1 MKTKRIL
8 AAVLAVTLLIT
19 SYGMNAVFAAD
30 IPIQPAPT
38 NLNITA
44 LNPNTEPPIGYSA
57 TDGGES
63 GYYADMSWNVANPTQ
78 QGISLAGKF
87 VNLYLE
93 ESPKGYGTA
102 KTTIV
107 KDLPGD
113 TTPARIRNLKSGTVY
128 KANAKA
134 YYQYTNTVNT
144 NILKSAE
151 SASSNTVK
159 FLTDINVQCV
169 TAGTD
174 KFKIIWDDVW
184 NNGKRINYKLYVSE
198 NKDFTNTL
206 PIYITDEQIK
216 DNGPVFVNKTDGTL
230 EYEHHVSDAGRVYYV
245 KIVPDISD
253 PEIIKTAE
261 SQTVL
266 VSTYILV
273 KTTRMSTTNDGSTV
287 WRLDWSPVVTGI
299 STTNIKVQYSVNK
312 YENGIAKTMF
322 IQNGTTTFITV
333 PSNGQDNSYMIRANV
348 TKDGAPLY
356 PDNVKIVSDKITLKE
371 QEVPSTPSMPE
382 LVSLFKDMGG
392 QGTVIIS
399 CEDIIGSD
407 GSVEHKGELGKDTA
421 TVLWRVPKKADGSID
436 QNVLYDIWLIEDPN
450 TIDNPAKE
458 TSLIKGFKPEQSNYV
473 IDTKDDNKIVGYRY
487 KLDGLLPNHTY
498 YFKIVAKK
506 TFAEEVNGVIQNVEH
521 ASTPALKVITTL
533 PGGSI
538 DTPLLPSNPPLE
550 IKKSSGKDMIT
561 DTSVTI
567 KTKNRWYEEFEKPGY
582 ENTGKWY
589 YVKADKTLPSD
600 NIADKTLEYDPRDPS
615 TPVDNLK
622 YRKVQYDAGVTLYVG
637 CEEYK
642 EGIDIST
649 IQNYKL
655 QKVAV
660 TPNDTNES
668 PEDPTLNAPENT
680 TGAAIYAPHNVVIPV
695 KDLKPNTT
703 YILWVRAARD
713 GDPTLFSDTSNPI
726 IFTTLP
732 TAAQTVEKPVVP
744 SFTYTYAGDT
754 YVDLG
759 WDYKDGNTYY
769 IKYAT
774 VDDPSKAGQ
783 AITVTTSQIKQSGVN
798 YVRIPGLKSDTQ
810 YYFWIQAEAFSQD
823 GTASQKSDWSDS
835 TPLRTLKDIPPA
847 TPRGFGVKNTKDAV
861 TKNSVTFEWI
871 KESNMQYIL
880 EVASSVDY
888 KDAVQ
893 YKAGAVSEFTVS
905 GLKSNFRYFA
915 RLYAYDPAKKLT
927 SLPTQSISVR
937 TLRSSDDYDSN
948 QDIDNVIS
956 GEYVDKAT
964 TVVNG
969 TWVVKIVG
977 VNADRLIEVMM
988 TDNKLDYTVD
998 VSKPPSAANSIS
1010 LYISKKVFDKLEQLK
1025 ENIAFKTAVV
1035 SYNLKAGIL
1044 SHYADTADTQK
1055 EQIYLFNITLSP
1067 QKPSAGA
1074 NELLL
1079 KQPLAQMGVTLDTG
1093 ISNIPVSGFAIPL
1106 VVNYPYTIQ
1115 KDYVEGKTFGYVYN
1129 TATSNWEKQ
1138 TSSGQ
1143 YNTDNNSGVISFQS
1157 KAPGLFAV
1165 ADRTNALFDD
1175 IYGNAYESSIINVAF
1190 IHQLKSVKGRM
1201 FGPDEDATL
1210 GDAVKLVFD
1219 TLDYD
1224 YGSEYMESAAKAGF
1238 IQGDKYSGNT
1248 CTRQEAACMAT
1259 VLYEKISGTRAQSGS
1274 GAISGYSDYSKVDKD
1289 ILGKVAFAV
1298 ENGFVPNAA
1307 SSKLNPTQ
1315 TVTRGELMYMI
1326 EKALALA
1333 GEIE

>member
-1 MKTKRIL
+1 MIFTGEKTNMKTKRIL
-8 AAVLAVTLLIT
+8 SAVLAAALLIT
-19 SYGMNAVFAAD
+19 SYGVNTVFAAD
-30 IPIQPAPT
+30 IPVQPAPT

-63 GYYADMSWNVANPTQ
+63 GYYADMSWNVANPGQQ
-78 QGISLAGKF
+78 QGITLAGKY

-93 ESPKGYGTA
+93 ESQKGYGTA
-102 KTTIV
+102 KTTVV

-113 TTPARIRNLKSGTVY
+113 TTPSRIRNLKSGTIY

-134 YYQYTNTVNT
+134 YYQYTTAAGT

-151 SASSNTVK
+151 SVSSNTLK

-184 NNGKRINYKLYVSE
+184 NNGKRINYKLYVSD

-216 DNGPVFVNKTDGTL
+216 DNGPVVVNKTDGTL
-230 EYEHHVSDAGRVYYV
+230 EYVHNVSDAGRVYYV

-253 PEIIKTAE
+253 PDIIKTPE
-261 SQTVL
+261 SHTVL

-273 KTTRMSTTNDGSTV
+273 KTTRMSTTNDGSIV
-287 WRLDWSPVVTGI
+287 WRLDWSPVVTGL

-322 IQNGTTTFITV
+322 VQNGTTTFITV
-333 PSNGQDNSYMIRANV
+333 PANGQDNSYMIRANV
-348 TKDGAPLY
+348 TKDGVPLY
-356 PDNVKIVSDKITLKE
+356 PDSIKIVSDKITLKE

-382 LVSLFKDMGG
+382 LVSQFKDMDGLG
-392 QGTVIIS
+392 SVIIS
-399 CEDIIGSD
+399 CEDVIGSD
-407 GSVEHKGELGKDTA
+407 GSVVHKGELGKDTA

-436 QNVLYDIWLIEDPN
+436 QDVLYDIWLIEDPN

-458 TSLIKGFKPEQSNYV
+458 TSLVKGFKPDQSNYI
-473 IDTKDDNKIVGYRY
+473 IDTKNNNKVVGYKY
-487 KLDGLLPNHTY
+487 KLDGLLSNHTY

-506 TFAEEVNGVIQNVEH
+506 SFAEDVNGVIQNVEH
-521 ASTPALKVITTL
+521 VSTPALKVITTL
-533 PGGSI
+533 PGGGI

-550 IKKSSGKDMIT
+550 IKEKPVGKDIIT
-561 DTSVTI
+561 DNSVTI
-567 KTKNRWYEEFEKPGY
+567 QTKNRWYEKFDSK
-582 ENTGKWY
+582 TGKWNF
-589 YVKADKTLPSD
+589 VKADKTSLSD
-600 NIADKTLEYDPRDPS
+600 TVDYNPADPL
-615 TPVDNLK
+615 TPADNLNF
-622 YRKVQYDAGVTLYVG
+622 RKVQYGQGVSLYVG

-655 QKVAV
+655 QKVDV
-660 TPNDTNES
+660 TPND
-668 PEDPTLNAPENT
+668 PDEDPTLNAPENT
-680 TGAAIYAPHNVVIPV
+680 TGAAIYAKHNIVIPV

-713 GDPTLFSDTSNPI
+713 GDPVLFSDTSNPI

-744 SFTYTYAGDT
+744 AITYTYSGDT

-759 WDYKDGNTYY
+759 WDYKDGYTYY

-783 AITVTTSQIKQSGVN
+783 AITVTTSQIKQSNIN
-798 YVRIPGLKSDTQ
+798 YVRIPGLKPDTQ

-888 KDAVQ
+888 KDVVQ
-893 YKAGAVSEFTVS
+893 YKAGEVSEFTVS

-937 TLRSSDDYDSN
+937 TLRSSDDYDSDK
-948 QDIDNVIS
+948 DIDNVIS
-956 GEYVDKAT
+956 GPYVDKAA

-969 TWVVKIVG
+969 VWVVKITG

-998 VSKPPSAANSIS
+998 VSKPPSTANSIS
-1010 LYISKKVFDKLEQLK
+1010 IYISKKVFDKLEQLK
-1025 ENIAFKTAVV
+1025 ENIAFKAAAV

-1044 SHYADTADTQK
+1044 SNYADTPDTQK
-1055 EQIYLFNITLSP
+1055 EQIYLFSITLLP
-1067 QKPSAGA
+1067 QKPSSVVD
-1074 NELLL
+1074 ELLL

-1093 ISNIPVSGFAIPL
+1093 VSNIPVTGFAVPL
-1106 VVNYPYTIQ
+1106 VVNYPYSTP
-1115 KDYVEGKTFGYVYN
+1115 KDYVDGKTFGYIYN
-1129 TATSNWEKQ
+1129 SGTGNWEKQ

-1143 YNTDNNSGVISFQS
+1143 YDTDTNSGVISFQS

-1175 IYGNAYESSIINVAF
+1175 IYGNEYESSIVNVAF
-1190 IHQLKSVKGRM
+1190 AHRLKSVKGRM
-1201 FGPDEDATL
+1201 FEPDSDATI
-1210 GDAVKLVFD
+1210 GDAVKLTFD
-1219 TLDYD
+1219 TLDYE
-1224 YGSEYMESAAKAGF
+1224 YGSEYMDSAAKAGF
-1238 IQGDKYSGNT
+1238 TAGSIYPGNI
-1248 CTRQEAACMAT
+1248 CTRQEAACMAVT
-1259 VLYEKISGTRAQSGS
+1259 LYEKKAATKAQADSS
-1274 GAISGYSDYSKVDKD
+1274 ALSGYSDYTKVDKA
-1289 ILGKVAFAV
+1289 IIGKVAFAV
-1298 ENGFVPNAA
+1298 ENGFIPKAA
-1307 SSKLNPTQ
+1307 SDKLNPTEP
-1315 TVTRGELMYMI
+1315 VTRGELMYMI